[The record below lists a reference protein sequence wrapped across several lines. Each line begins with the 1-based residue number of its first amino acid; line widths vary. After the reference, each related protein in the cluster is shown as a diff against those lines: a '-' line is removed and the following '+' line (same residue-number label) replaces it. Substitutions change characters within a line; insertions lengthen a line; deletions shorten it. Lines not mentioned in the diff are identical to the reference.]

1 MIIKGLLVKFLST
14 HKIVYL
20 YIFLSCISVFLQV
33 IVSSM
38 LYRKFLDKNIS
49 DHFYKLIKQICT
61 LWITM
66 FIIYFIRSKLE
77 CNISPDITTFVRRE
91 LIVNYLQ
98 TNEVIFNDKETEK
111 DNVKMLDVGYLS
123 QKIFMWICES
133 LIPIGTIIIFMNIYF
148 LFKCPAVGIINFISN
163 MLNLS
168 IINNYYP
175 KLMDKIE
182 KRRTEYQKLILNIG
196 EDLNNLINIYTSG
209 KLNDTIDK
217 NDLIIND
224 YKKSLK
230 DEMNIVCEFV
240 NVLRTNVYISTV
252 LSIIALF
259 RYKKNISHFF
269 EIFSIFVLYIPVF
282 QNVIS
287 DIPNKS
293 IYFTDLSIIMRNFTK
308 QNKITVDEKGY
319 LISPEYKYK
328 YDSSNLN
335 KCNGHIIF
343 DNITYSYINN
353 NKYIFKDFSE
363 VIESGEKVG
372 IMAESGRGKTTL
384 MKLLLNF
391 IKPQSGHIFL
401 DGIDISEI
409 NHRELRSRIG
419 YINQKTLML
428 NDTIMNNLKYGNNKN
443 DIEIRSFLE
452 KYGFDKMFSNLND
465 MIDMNGKNMSMGMQK
480 IIYLVRSILNNKYCV
495 YIFDEPLSS
504 LDENNRSSVIKMIEE
519 NTKNKTV
526 IVITHDKEI
535 LDILD
540 RVINL

>member
-465 MIDMNGKNMSMGMQK
+465 MIDMNGKNISMGMQK

>member
-1 MIIKGLLVKFLST
+1 MIIKGLLLKFLST

-33 IVSSM
+33 IISSM

-49 DHFYKLIKQICT
+49 EHFYELIKQICT

-77 CNISPDITTFVRRE
+77 CNISPDITTFLRRE
-91 LIVNYLQ
+91 LIVNYLE

-111 DNVKMLDVGYLS
+111 DNVKMLDIGYLS

-133 LIPIGTIIIFMNIYF
+133 LIPIGTIILFMNIYF
-148 LFKCPAVGIINFISN
+148 LIKCPAVGIINFISN
-163 MLNLS
+163 ILNLY
-168 IINNYYP
+168 IIKTYYP

-182 KRRTEYQKLILNIG
+182 KRRNEYQKLILNIG

-217 NDLIIND
+217 NDSIINE
-224 YKKSLK
+224 YKQSLK

-259 RYKKNISHFF
+259 RYTKNISHFF

-308 QNKITVDEKGY
+308 QNKITVDENGY
-319 LISPEYKYK
+319 LASPSYKYK
-328 YDSSNLN
+328 YDRSNLN
-335 KCNGHIIF
+335 QCSGGIIF
-343 DNITYSYINN
+343 DNITYSYNN
-353 NKYIFKDFSE
+353 NKYIFKNFSE
-363 VIESGEKVG
+363 VIKPNEKVG

-409 NHRELRSRIG
+409 NHRELRSRIS

-443 DIEIRSFLE
+443 DTEIISFLQ

-480 IIYLVRSILNNKYCV
+480 IIYLVRSILNNNHCI

-540 RVINL
+540 RVINF